1 MTECEKIAAKG
12 ILSEHFFEPETIC
25 EFYVDETMKK
35 VWAIEL
41 DLLYEFDK
49 VCRRHGLT
57 YFLIFGSLLGAV
69 RHHGFIP
76 WDDDMDVIMPRK
88 DYETFLTLGKE
99 FQAPYFLQTIRT
111 DPGFYYAHA
120 KLRNSNTAA
129 IDYPFLYQGFNLG
142 CFIDVL
148 PLDHFDPAN
157 GEDTFHEI
165 NRLILENSVAMRLTH
180 PALSE
185 RDRER
190 VSRHSGIDPVEAF
203 ERIDFLSKKSN
214 EKDSGYVSIL
224 AATTY
229 GMKKDVFPAACFS
242 RAVACNFNGID
253 TFIPCGYDTILT
265 TTYGDYMKLPPVE
278 KRGAWHGNLVFYPD
292 IPFDEALT
300 NYLSDNR

>member
-12 ILSEHFFEPETIC
+12 ILPANFFEAETIC
-25 EFYVDETMKK
+25 DFYVDEKMKK

-49 VCRRHGLT
+49 ICRRHGLK

-76 WDDDMDVIMPRK
+76 WDDDMDVIMPRC
-88 DYETFLTLGKE
+88 DYEKFLRLGDE
-99 FQAPYFLQTIRT
+99 LREPYFLQTCHT

-129 IDYPFLYQGFNLG
+129 IDYPFIYQGFNLG

-148 PLDHFDPAN
+148 PLDNFDPEN
-157 GEDTFHEI
+157 GTDTFEEI

-180 PALSE
+180 PNLSE

-190 VSRHSGIDPVEAF
+190 VGRHSGMDPMTVF
-203 ERIDFLSKKSN
+203 ERIDSLSKKSN
-214 EKDSGYVSIL
+214 EKYTGYVSIL

-229 GMKKDVFPAACFS
+229 GMKKDVFPAECFS
-242 RAVACNFNGID
+242 ECVPCNYHGIA
-253 TFIPCGYDTILT
+253 TFIPCGYDAVLS

-278 KRGAWHGNLVFYPD
+278 KRGVWHGNLVFYPD
-292 IPFDEALT
+292 IPYKDALKSM
-300 NYLSDNR
+300 NLNNQ